1 VWFVERDA
9 ARAFEALTMRCK
21 MCKGSRSEGKT
32 QESYRRESHC
42 QADFLK
48 NGTTADLSLPLR
60 RIWTLPTLTGKIKT
74 MSDDLSFGPYVTV
87 ENGKRVVKDLTYG
100 NPTPEGVVL
109 TTMDNAV
116 NWMRKN
122 SIWPMT
128 FGLACCAIEMMSMG
142 ASRFD
147 IARFGAE
154 VFRPSPRQSD
164 LIIIAGRVSNKMAPV
179 IRQLWEQ
186 MPEPKWVIS
195 MGACATSGGVFNN
208 YALVQSVNQ
217 VIPVDV
223 YVPGCPPR
231 PEQLIYAITLLQEKI
246 QKERGTIK
254 RALNIS

>member
-1 VWFVERDA
+1 MAPE
-9 ARAFEALTMRCK
+9 
-21 MCKGSRSEGKT
+21 
-32 QESYRRESHC
+32 
-42 QADFLK
+42 
-48 NGTTADLSLPLR
+48 
-60 RIWTLPTLTGKIKT
+60 
-74 MSDDLSFGPYVTV
+74 LSFGPYVDV
-87 ENGKRVVKDLTYG
+87 ENGKKVVKELVYG
-100 NPTPEGVVL
+100 DGVPEGIVM
-109 TTMDNAV
+109 TTLDSTV

-154 VFRPSPRQSD
+154 VFRPS
-164 LIIIAGRVSNKMAPV
+164 
-179 IRQLWEQ
+179 WEQ

-217 VIPVDV
+217 VIPVDI

-231 PEQLIYAITLLQEKI
+231 PEQLIYAITLLQQKI
-246 QKERGTIK
+246 MTERGSMK
-254 RALNIS
+254 KALNLVPSGE

>member
-1 VWFVERDA
+1 VSATQTEA
-9 ARAFEALTMRCK
+9 ARLPVSRKAYRMESEMASQGQDRLNNLAGANDGIHRIDSVTFGDPVPQGVILT
-21 MCKGSRSEGKT
+21 
-32 QESYRRESHC
+32 
-42 QADFLK
+42 
-48 NGTTADLSLPLR
+48 SLD
-60 RIWTLPTLTGKIKT
+60 W
-74 MSDDLSFGPYVTV
+74 V
-87 ENGKRVVKDLTYG
+87 
-100 NPTPEGVVL
+100 
-109 TTMDNAV
+109 V
-116 NWMRKN
+116 NWVRKS

-164 LIIIAGRVSNKMAPV
+164 LMIIAGRVSQKMAPV

-208 YALVQSVNQ
+208 YALVQGVNQ
-217 VIPVDV
+217 VIPVDI

-246 QKERGTIK
+246 MNEKGSFKQT
-254 RALNIS
+254 LNLA